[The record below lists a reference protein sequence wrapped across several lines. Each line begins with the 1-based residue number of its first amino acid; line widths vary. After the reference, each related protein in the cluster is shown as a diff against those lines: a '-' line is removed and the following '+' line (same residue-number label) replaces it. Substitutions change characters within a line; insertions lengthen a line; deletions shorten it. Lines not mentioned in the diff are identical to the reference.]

1 MAFSFKLEHP
11 DGTPADPPTMR
22 SAVPTWAP
30 GDRIFL
36 GPGKTLR
43 VLELRTAR
51 NPEDDAL
58 LIVTPEAQGR
68 GS

>member
-1 MAFSFKLEHP
+1 MAFTFKLENP

-22 SAVPTWAP
+22 SAVPTWEP

-43 VLELRTAR
+43 VLELRTAEQ
-51 NPEDDAL
+51 PTHDARL
-58 LIVTPEAQGR
+58 VVAPDQ
-68 GS
+68 